1 MIPYLLLINALGFVF
16 MHWDKYLARKRHWR
30 IPEVVL
36 YLVAILGGSV
46 GCVMGMNLFHHKTRK
61 FGFRLPMLGILL
73 VQLTL
78 ISVLIR

>member
-46 GCVMGMNLFHHKTRK
+46 GCVIGMNLFHHKTRK
-61 FGFRLPMLGILL
+61 SNFKLPILGILV
-73 VQLTL
+73 VQLIL
-78 ISVLIR
+78 ISVFNR